1 MSITFSIH
9 VEKYVESMLN
19 IYFPFAKA
27 LSHINAL
34 LFFVLYAWGLPQVLY
49 SYITAMSKYSN
60 DMLEMYPSTTFP
72 RQCQNILISI
82 WSFYLIR
89 FSLSPREVGSD

>member
-1 MSITFSIH
+1 MSITFIIH

-27 LSHINAL
+27 SSHVNAL

-60 DMLEMYPSTTFP
+60 DILGMYPNYYIPTAMSKYSNINLEFLLNKFFTFA
-72 RQCQNILISI
+72 
-82 WSFYLIR
+82 
-89 FSLSPREVGSD
+89 